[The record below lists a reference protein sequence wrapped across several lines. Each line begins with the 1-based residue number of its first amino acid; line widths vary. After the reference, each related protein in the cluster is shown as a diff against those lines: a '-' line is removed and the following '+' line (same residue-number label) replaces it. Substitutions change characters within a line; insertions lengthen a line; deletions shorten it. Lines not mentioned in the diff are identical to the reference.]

1 MYYLWLLV
9 FPTASKIVKYFDYF
23 AERHPDSASLL
34 SFFGN
39 IPILVVVHSVS
50 LLPFASETVSLFL
63 LVGMGFPTSMVG
75 AFFFFRGTR
84 FLPTRRLPFLSDD
97 ARTSFPDFGTY
108 IPEQDP
114 EISFL
119 GRFVLRH
126 PDFTLLCLMFWLLP
140 FHLILRQIIFS
151 AGLEENAV
159 LVSISALISIL
170 AAMISVVLFFKAFR
184 LIVHAEGGMGGMS
197 GKAYR

>member
-1 MYYLWLLV
+1 MYYFWLLL
-9 FPTASKIVKYFDYF
+9 FPTGSKIVKYFDYF
-23 AERHPDSASLL
+23 SERHPDSASLL
-34 SFFGN
+34 PFSGS

-63 LVGMGFPTSMVG
+63 VAGIGFPTLIAS
-75 AFFFFRGTR
+75 AFFSFRATR
-84 FLPTRRLPFLSDD
+84 FLPTRSFPFLSDD

-108 IPEQDP
+108 NPEHDP

-126 PDFTLLCLMFWLLP
+126 PDFTLFCLMFWLLP
-140 FHLILRQIIFS
+140 FHLILRQILLS
-151 AGLEENAV
+151 AGLEEDAV
-159 LVSISALISIL
+159 LVSISALISIA